1 MADPAPSRSFEG
13 FAAIQTRLSVARCAI
28 TGAFATLLFF
38 GLCWVFAALGLPL
51 THMFIG
57 LFTSEPVGSAA
68 SLGVGSLLAFVS
80 GGIIGAVIA
89 HCYNLAG
96 RFLGR

>member
-1 MADPAPSRSFEG
+1 MAEETLSRSDAG
-13 FAAIQTRLSVARCAI
+13 LAATQTTLSVARCAM

-38 GLCWVFAALGLPL
+38 ALCWVFAALGLPV
-51 THMFIG
+51 TDMFIG

-68 SLGVGSLLAFVS
+68 SLWKGSLIAFAS
-80 GGIIGAVIA
+80 GGIIGAIIA

>member
-1 MADPAPSRSFEG
+1 MAEVAQSRSDAGLAET
-13 FAAIQTRLSVARCAI
+13 QTSLSVARCAMA
-28 TGAFATLLFF
+28 GAFATLLFF
-38 GLCWVFAALGLPL
+38 ALCWVFAALDLP
-51 THMFIG
+51 TTDMFIG